1 MRQVHGWSDQINLQQ
16 GLQETLAWVDANL
29 ATLNT
34 LPWSYQHKS

>member
-1 MRQVHGWSDQINLQQ
+1 MRQVKDWSDQYTLQQ
-16 GLQETLAWVDANL
+16 GLHETLACDANL